1 VLFLFLSPFF
11 PLDPPSGFLE
21 QTRRQ
26 RFWGR
31 TVYLCCDCR
40 RLFTL
45 STLASEEGP
54 EPEAIF
60 STPEYDS
67 VDMAVT

>member
-1 VLFLFLSPFF
+1 VLLLFLSPFI
-11 PLDPPSGFLE
+11 PLDPTSGFLE

-31 TVYLCCDCR
+31 TVYLCRDFR

-45 STLASEEGP
+45 STLACEEGP

-60 STPEYDS
+60 STPEYDT
-67 VDMAVT
+67 VDMAIT